1 MEKHKSK
8 HKSGNPIVCVITA
21 LAVYLA
27 SYSIDGSKLFEGGSI
42 RQGYAAALDKVLG
55 DARVIAA
62 LKKAGV
68 KRDSVATHSLRKAA
82 ATFAAGGTAG
92 TPMHFTILIRGGW
105 SIGKVLSTYFQLA
118 DDGDRQLANLLAGR
132 QYLTKDFSR
141 LVPHFTTNVTKQVI
155 RRIQQ
160 IIRIMV

>member
-1 MEKHKSK
+1 MED
-8 HKSGNPIVCVITA
+8 P
-21 LAVYLA
+21 
-27 SYSIDGSKLFEGGSI
+27 
-42 RQGYAAALDKVLG
+42 
-55 DARVIAA
+55 RVIAA
-62 LKKAGV
+62 LKKAGIG
-68 KRDSVATHSLRKAA
+68 RDSVATHSLRKAA

-141 LVPHFTTNVTKQVI
+141 LVPHFTTNVTTEVI
-155 RRIQQ
+155 KSVFVGEYVKAIDLDQHAMGIYFLEIETNNGVINKKLILQ
-160 IIRIMV
+160 